1 MYGEYRF
8 ISDID
13 EHNVAV
19 VVEDEKCDAVCI
31 VMSKEQVY
39 QMDVGLVNIPV
50 ENTCVYGENKCI
62 FFAGT
67 LFAININTLKVKSI
81 PKLQKIF
88 YLDTGIFAVTKKQSR
103 YDCFV
108 KIDINDFYVRVIGR
122 FKYRD
127 MER

>member
-1 MYGEYRF
+1 MIKLNRRKIIAITIFLMVIVY
-8 ISDID
+8 ILT
-13 EHNVAV
+13 NVASICIYSTK
-19 VVEDEKCDAVCI
+19 DEKCNAVCI

-67 LFAININTLKVKSI
+67 LFAININTLKGKSI

-103 YDCFV
+103 
-108 KIDINDFYVRVIGR
+108 
-122 FKYRD
+122 
-127 MER
+127 